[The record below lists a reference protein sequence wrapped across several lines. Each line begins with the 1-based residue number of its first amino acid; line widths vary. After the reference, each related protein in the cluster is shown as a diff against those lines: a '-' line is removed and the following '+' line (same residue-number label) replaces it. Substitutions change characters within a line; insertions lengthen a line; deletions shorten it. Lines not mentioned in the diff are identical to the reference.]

1 MLYVFIFSNI
11 LPMLDLIAVSYWNI
25 GPFRDKKISLFF
37 EKGKYLIKAPI
48 GSGKSF
54 LFFDG
59 ITYGLYKSNSRNLL
73 NIPSKIGTIKL
84 IFEVDSQVFLVI
96 RTLKHGKSKDSC
108 SSQLFQ
114 IALTSEEVTEK
125 LCIWEILQ
133 ENTDIQDLLLSKNI
147 PLEEIPFKNEADLQA
162 QLNTLLPPIEVF
174 SSTTILLQDAENIF
188 EMQPAKRLEV
198 LKNVFGLMGIEETKE
213 IVKDKRN
220 EVKYQIKAYQDTSHT
235 EGKLSSGLQEMLT
248 LFRKLQE
255 FSEIAEYLSSS
266 LETIEELEGFSQQLG
281 IQNFELDEK
290 LTEFLPSIAE
300 FLKTKREI
308 LSAEKTELWLQ
319 NQQLTEIKN
328 QISHFFNTIQSNENK
343 IKQIDWLLANAN
355 PELLWELRRQKADIA
370 NQQEK
375 LEQLSF
381 SRELQTFYTQYHS
394 ILGLGHR
401 ENFSLLYNEQFVQEL
416 ITLGTNLKKANELVA
431 SQASNLTTK
440 QQVEKQKVENQ
451 LLNLENQYRF
461 YQEQLQQ
468 IEQKLQQ
475 FEERVQQE
483 QIFACEKIWA
493 NCPFITVINKQ
504 HFEQREQEKQ
514 QLLTQKQQIEQ
525 QISSSQIL
533 NQVEECK
540 LTLANWEQNETF
552 LKEHEKL
559 SMEEQENTKKIWF
572 LKTFLQSI
580 NYKQITEISEKYSEL
595 VKSIQALDQQILK
608 QEELLAQTEH
618 NQQEKLRL
626 QSENI
631 ALQQQ
636 YSQAETK
643 KSELEG
649 KIWQL
654 EQNIQK
660 YPVQEWDLIEKTAN
674 TYQAKIQELRNLIED
689 YKTLQLKVKKLT
701 EEEKILSN
709 LYTILNKELLLF
721 VLSEYLPVLSEII
734 NTYLVNVVDYQIS
747 IKLKETSEQLE
758 LETKIID
765 SKWEREVKSLSWGQ
779 RTILKL
785 VWMLAISS
793 HLKTRLLFLDETI
806 NNLDNETVAKV
817 AELLTDFVK
826 QRTLKFYTI
835 THNSDIQSMNIRD
848 STIELAKKAD
858 Q

>member
-1 MLYVFIFSNI
+1 
-11 LPMLDLIAVSYWNI
+11 
-25 GPFRDKKISLFF
+25 
-37 EKGKYLIKAPI
+37 
-48 GSGKSF
+48 
-54 LFFDG
+54 
-59 ITYGLYKSNSRNLL
+59 
-73 NIPSKIGTIKL
+73 
-84 IFEVDSQVFLVI
+84 
-96 RTLKHGKSKDSC
+96 
-108 SSQLFQ
+108 
-114 IALTSEEVTEK
+114 
-125 LCIWEILQ
+125 
-133 ENTDIQDLLLSKNI
+133 
-147 PLEEIPFKNEADLQA
+147 
-162 QLNTLLPPIEVF
+162 
-174 SSTTILLQDAENIF
+174 
-188 EMQPAKRLEV
+188 MQPAKRLEV
-198 LKNVFGLMGIEETKE
+198 LKNVFGLIGIEETKE

-255 FSEIAEYLSSS
+255 FREITEYLSSS

-290 LTEFLPSIAE
+290 LTQFLPSIAE

-355 PELLWELRRQKADIA
+355 PELLWELRKQKADIA
-370 NQQEK
+370 SQQEK

-416 ITLGTNLKKANELVA
+416 ITLGTNLKKANELIA

-514 QLLTQKQQIEQ
+514 QLLSQKQQIEH

-533 NQVEECK
+533 TQIEEYK
-540 LTLANWEQNETF
+540 LTLANREKNETF
-552 LKEHEKL
+552 LKEREKL
-559 SMEEQENTKKIWF
+559 SLEEQENTKKIWF

-580 NYKQITEISEKYSEL
+580 NYKQITEASEKYSEL
-595 VKSIQALDQQILK
+595 AKSIQTLDQQILK
-608 QEELLAQTEH
+608 QEELLAQTEQ

-636 YSQAETK
+636 YSQGETK

-660 YPVQEWDLIEKTAN
+660 YPVQEWDLVEKTAN
-674 TYQAKIQELRNLIED
+674 SYQAKIQELRNLIED

-747 IKLKETSEQLE
+747 IKLRETSGQLE

>member
-1 MLYVFIFSNI
+1 M
-11 LPMLDLIAVSYWNI
+11 
-25 GPFRDKKISLFF
+25 
-37 EKGKYLIKAPI
+37 
-48 GSGKSF
+48 
-54 LFFDG
+54 
-59 ITYGLYKSNSRNLL
+59 
-73 NIPSKIGTIKL
+73 
-84 IFEVDSQVFLVI
+84 
-96 RTLKHGKSKDSC
+96 
-108 SSQLFQ
+108 
-114 IALTSEEVTEK
+114 
-125 LCIWEILQ
+125 
-133 ENTDIQDLLLSKNI
+133 
-147 PLEEIPFKNEADLQA
+147 
-162 QLNTLLPPIEVF
+162 
-174 SSTTILLQDAENIF
+174 
-188 EMQPAKRLEV
+188 
-198 LKNVFGLMGIEETKE
+198 
-213 IVKDKRN
+213 
-220 EVKYQIKAYQDTSHT
+220 
-235 EGKLSSGLQEMLT
+235 
-248 LFRKLQE
+248 
-255 FSEIAEYLSSS
+255 
-266 LETIEELEGFSQQLG
+266 
-281 IQNFELDEK
+281 
-290 LTEFLPSIAE
+290 
-300 FLKTKREI
+300 
-308 LSAEKTELWLQ
+308 
-319 NQQLTEIKN
+319 
-328 QISHFFNTIQSNENK
+328 
-343 IKQIDWLLANAN
+343 
-355 PELLWELRRQKADIA
+355 
-370 NQQEK
+370 
-375 LEQLSF
+375 
-381 SRELQTFYTQYHS
+381 
-394 ILGLGHR
+394 
-401 ENFSLLYNEQFVQEL
+401 
-416 ITLGTNLKKANELVA
+416 ITLGTNLKKANELIA

-493 NCPFITVINKQ
+493 SCPFITVINKQ
-504 HFEQREQEKQ
+504 HFEQREQETQ
-514 QLLTQKQQIEQ
+514 QLLSQKQQIEH

-533 NQVEECK
+533 TQIEEYK
-540 LTLANWEQNETF
+540 LTLANREKNETF
-552 LKEHEKL
+552 LKEREKL
-559 SMEEQENTKKIWF
+559 SLEEQENTKKIWF

-580 NYKQITEISEKYSEL
+580 NYKQITEASEKYSEL
-595 VKSIQALDQQILK
+595 AKSIQTLDQQILK
-608 QEELLAQTEH
+608 QEELLAQTEQ

-636 YSQAETK
+636 YSQGETK

-660 YPVQEWDLIEKTAN
+660 YPVQEWDLVEKTAN
-674 TYQAKIQELRNLIED
+674 SYQAKIQELRNLIED

-747 IKLKETSEQLE
+747 IKLRETSGQLE